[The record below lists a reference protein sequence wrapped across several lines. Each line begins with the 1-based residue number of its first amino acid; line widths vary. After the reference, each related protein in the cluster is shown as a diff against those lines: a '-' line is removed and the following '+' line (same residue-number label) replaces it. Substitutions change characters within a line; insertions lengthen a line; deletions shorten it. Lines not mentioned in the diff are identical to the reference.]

1 MQHLI
6 INHIDHPDRSVGG
19 QPLVVTAGI
28 VANGQV
34 RLLDMKPD
42 RDTPMLG
49 GRRWQPADGVPVNIV
64 MDYQRAAE
72 AVERDPARYMKAYR
86 P

>member
-6 INHIDHPDRSVGG
+6 INHVDHPHRAGGG
-19 QPLVVTAGI
+19 QPPLVTAGI

-42 RDTPMLG
+42 RDTPMPG
-49 GRRWQPADGVPVNIV
+49 GLRWQPADGTPVNV
-64 MDYQRAAE
+64 LMDYQRAAE